1 MTEAAHPPGMP
12 VAVDTTPRNAVDRL
26 TFHLARIVSFAYAI
40 SIAVTIYDVTSDVVS
55 VPTVWVYDVV
65 TTAIAVAFLIGGSYA
80 LQRREHI
87 QITALFDRYPEPVK
101 RVCDAIGYVGTLIYF
116 FAFAWLSWRLAHT
129 AVVDWEVGGSAWGKP
144 TPVIVKVTMFLGIL
158 LMIAQGLA
166 NLRMILREIGRIPAP
181 VWIAIA
187 VSVLFALYLAAML
200 GSEDR
205 LQSFGQR
212 FANEDGLSP
221 IHPLDWIWN
230 GQFDPSI
237 QTISLLMLACFVVLI
252 IGLGMPIG
260 FATGLIAVIFCVVFR
275 DIDALSIITFRTYS
289 FVNSYVLLSVPMFLL
304 MASILDKSGVAHDLY
319 DALKIWA
326 GGVPGGVGVMT
337 LIAASVM
344 AAMTGII
351 GGEIIL
357 LGLVALPQMLRLG
370 YDSKLAIG
378 IVCAGG
384 SLGVMIPPSLV
395 LVFYGLTTSTSI
407 GDLFLASTIPGL
419 LLAGIYMIYVLVRC
433 AIDPSLGPPAPPEIR
448 NIPFSQ
454 KLAALKKVVLPLFI
468 IFSVLGS
475 IYTGLASV
483 SEAAAL
489 GVAGVIVSAAIRRTL
504 SVRMLTESIYTTMS
518 TCGLLIWLTIG
529 ANAMVG
535 VYNLLGGITYLKTL
549 MTGLPLP
556 PIGVVLVMM
565 AILLMLGCFMDW
577 FSIMLLTMPIFA
589 PTIQALGMDLI
600 WFGVLFNMNMQ
611 VGYLS
616 PPFGQAAF
624 YLKSVTPPEIS
635 LDHIFRSL
643 IPFIGLQIIGLLIV
657 LFFPEVALWL
667 PKFVKSFD

>member
-1 MTEAAHPPGMP
+1 MTETATRTGLPEP
-12 VAVDTTPRNAVDRL
+12 VDTTPRNAVDRF
-26 TFHLARIVSFAYAI
+26 TFHLARVLSVAYAL
-40 SIAVTIYDVTSDVVS
+40 SVGVTLYDVVSDVVA
-55 VPTVWVYDVV
+55 VPTMWVYDVV

-87 QITALFDRYPEPVK
+87 QITALFDRYPAPVK
-101 RVCDAIGYVGTLIYF
+101 LVCDAIGYAGTLIYF
-116 FAFAWLSWRLAHT
+116 FAFAWLAWRLAY
-129 AVVDWEVGGSAWGKP
+129 ASVSDWEVGGSAWAKP
-144 TPVIVKVTMFLGIL
+144 TPVVVKVTMFLGIL
-158 LMIAQGLA
+158 LMIAQGFA
-166 NLRMILREIGRIPAP
+166 NLRDVLRSLGRIPP
-181 VWIAIA
+181 VVWVAFA
-187 VSVLFALYLAAML
+187 VAVLFALYLAAML
-200 GSEDR
+200 SSDDQ
-205 LQSFGQR
+205 LYSFGER

-221 IHPLDWIWN
+221 IHPLDWLWSGEFN
-230 GQFDPSI
+230 PSI

-252 IGLGMPIG
+252 IGIGMPIG

-326 GGVPGGVGVMT
+326 GGLPGGVGVMT

-357 LGLVALPQMLRLG
+357 LGLVALPQMMRLG

-395 LVFYGLTTSTSI
+395 LVFYGLTTSVSI
-407 GDLFLASTIPGL
+407 GDLFIASTIPGL
-419 LLAGIYMIYVLVRC
+419 LLAGLYIAYTLIRC

-448 NIPFSQ
+448 DIPFSQ
-454 KLAALKKVVLPLFI
+454 KLAALKKVILPLFI

-475 IYTGLASV
+475 IYTGLSSV

-504 SVRMLTESIYTTMS
+504 SVRMLTESLYTTMS

-556 PIGVVLVMM
+556 PLGVIGVMM

-589 PTIQALGMDLI
+589 PSVVALGYDLV
-600 WFGVLFNMNMQ
+600 WFGVLFNMTMQ

-643 IPFIGLQIIGLLIV
+643 FPFIGLQIVGLLTV
-657 LFFPEVALWL
+657 LFFPEVAMWL